1 MEIRYDRF
9 LGLGLVHFGE
19 LLASLQYRAKVFLRS
34 SSTGIRIKPT
44 SSTCKN
50 RKNRVDTIRL
60 TTPSRVLTLTTGW
73 FCFNSLVFQSPS
85 LTSLSHSGTF
95 RITLPTLCW
104 VPLGKTDRFISYSR
118 QSIRKTAYIY
128 IKQKCISVA
137 NTRIGG
143 SLSHG
148 KCKATFP
155 LSNCN
160 PWIVGFMNKGTVS
173 AEKY

>member
-1 MEIRYDRF
+1 M
-9 LGLGLVHFGE
+9 HFGE
-19 LLASLQYRAKVFLRS
+19 LLASLQYRAKVFLHC
-34 SSTGIRIKPT
+34 SSTGTRIKPT
-44 SSTCKN
+44 SSICKN
-50 RKNRVDTIRL
+50 KKKNRVDTIRL
-60 TTPSRVLTLTTGW
+60 TPPSLVLALTTGW

-118 QSIRKTAYIY
+118 QSIRKIAYIY

-155 LSNCN
+155 PSNCN
-160 PWIVGFMNKGTVS
+160 PWIVGFMNEGTVS
-173 AEKY
+173 PEKY

>member
-1 MEIRYDRF
+1 M
-9 LGLGLVHFGE
+9 HFGK
-19 LLASLQYRAKVFLRS
+19 LLASLQYRAKVFLHS
-34 SSTGIRIKPT
+34 SSTGIKTKPT
-44 SSTCKN
+44 SSTCINK
-50 RKNRVDTIRL
+50 KNRVDTIKL
-60 TTPSRVLTLTTGW
+60 TMPSLVLALTTGW
-73 FCFNSLVFQSPS
+73 FYFNSLAFQSPS

-118 QSIRKTAYIY
+118 QSIRKTAYTY

-148 KCKATFP
+148 TCKATFP
-155 LSNCN
+155 H
-160 PWIVGFMNKGTVS
+160 PTVILGLLAS
-173 AEKY
+173 